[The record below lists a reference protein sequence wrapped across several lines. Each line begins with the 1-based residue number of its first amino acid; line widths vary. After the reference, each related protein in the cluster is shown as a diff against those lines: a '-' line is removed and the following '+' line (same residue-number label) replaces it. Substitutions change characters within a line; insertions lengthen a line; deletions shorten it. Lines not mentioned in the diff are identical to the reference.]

1 MDVQFVASFSPIVAD
16 PSAARAFYQEA
27 LGLSFEGE
35 ADDYVFTE
43 ALGGVKHFGLWPLTE
58 AAQACYGQPDW
69 PSSVPVPQASLE
81 FELPSREAVPAAAA
95 ELAGQGHRLHPRR
108 SHRALGPDHRPSSRP
123 RGHGRGRVLYAL
135 VPRRSRRRRE
145 MKPPVPDNPDQV
157 NIVTGAHPV
166 ELLAGV
172 LGSRCARGAQHR
184 VRICGVGR
192 NDPSP
197 RSVRRYRR
205 CRGTVRG
212 PRLHRRELSINARAV
227 VRLLYQP
234 GHVGPPA
241 RSPLYRRCRGHGVR
255 TRSG

>member
-95 ELAGQGHRLHPRR
+95 ELAGQGHRLIHDARTEPWGQIIARL
-108 SHRALGPDHRPSSRP
+108 LGPEGMVVGVCYTPWFH
-123 RGHGRGRVLYAL
+123 
-135 VPRRSRRRRE
+135 E
-145 MKPPVPDNPDQV
+145 
-157 NIVTGAHPV
+157 GAGDG
-166 ELLAGV
+166 E
-172 LGSRCARGAQHR
+172 R
-184 VRICGVGR
+184 
-192 NDPSP
+192 
-197 RSVRRYRR
+197 
-205 CRGTVRG
+205 
-212 PRLHRRELSINARAV
+212 
-227 VRLLYQP
+227 
-234 GHVGPPA
+234 
-241 RSPLYRRCRGHGVR
+241 
-255 TRSG
+255 